1 MNVIIFKMAS
11 VRPWTGSQYRKKKKV
26 SFGYNF
32 PKWKWLVSASRIILH
47 SFSVNYSGDR
57 QYGLVAWWLVLIVN
71 LTESTVTWETDSQA
85 WLRGIISI
93 TLIDVERP
101 ILIANGTIEG
111 IQACVSGGMKLCSSL
126 PALLSAA
133 WLWEQYEQLLWHPAA
148 LTSTP
153 WQTVPMSYEPDTLP
167 APHTHSLNCSS
178 QSISSQQWRKT
189 NKQTKN

>member
-1 MNVIIFKMAS
+1 M
-11 VRPWTGSQYRKKKKV
+11 
-26 SFGYNF
+26 
-32 PKWKWLVSASRIILH
+32 SASRIVLH
-47 SFSVNYSGDR
+47 SFSTNYSGDR
-57 QYGLVAWWLVLIVN
+57 QYGLVAWWWVLIVD

-93 TLIDVERP
+93 ALIDVERP

-111 IQACVSGGMKLCSSL
+111 IQACMSGEMELCGSL
-126 PALLSAA
+126 PALLSA
-133 WLWEQYEQLLWHPAA
+133 WLWKQYEQLLWHPAA

-153 WQTVPMSYEPDTLP
+153 RQTVPMSYEPDTSP
-167 APHTHSLNCSS
+167 PPHTHNLNCSW